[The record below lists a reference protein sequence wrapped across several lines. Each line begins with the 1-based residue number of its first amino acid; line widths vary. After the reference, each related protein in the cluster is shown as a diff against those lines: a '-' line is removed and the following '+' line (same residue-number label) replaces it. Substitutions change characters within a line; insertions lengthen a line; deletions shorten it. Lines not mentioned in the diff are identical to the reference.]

1 MSADWHR
8 VKYKSDVLKIS
19 FSAFFADLGYQ
30 AAVALFPLVVVV
42 VLHAPISLY
51 GLIEGI
57 NYGGGIMMGLLGG
70 VLADRYG
77 AKRVAIVG
85 NALIVVIGF
94 TGIAKDLVQAVA
106 AFMTGWFAR
115 NFRSPPRRV
124 MMLDVTYPEERKEA
138 FGVLHALDIL
148 GASLALVYV
157 TLGLY
162 LKVDI
167 ALLTLPAFVT
177 LIVSTLLLVFVKGR
191 GLMEKKTSA
200 EAGKKGGKL
209 LAAVIAS
216 TALFAFSQYSFGFP
230 IITTYEVSRELYL
243 ATATYLVFLLTSS
256 AFGYVFG
263 KVKVDEVKGLALFGY
278 FLAGLG
284 SLGFAFL
291 SGYGVSA
298 IWLSSVVMG
307 IAVAATEVYEPTIVS
322 AIAKREGLGMGLLS
336 MGRSIGI
343 FLGNAIMGFLYQFGY
358 AYSYTFAALMSFV
371 AGLVVYLVSRK

>member
-1 MSADWHR
+1 MSGDWHR
-8 VKYKSDVLKIS
+8 VKYRSDVLKIS

-57 NYGGGIMMGLLGG
+57 NYGGGILMGLLGG
-70 VLADRYG
+70 VLADKYG
-77 AKRVAIVG
+77 AKRVAVIG
-85 NALIVVIGF
+85 NAIIVVIGF
-94 TGIAKDLVQAVA
+94 TGLAKDLVQATA
-106 AFMTGWFAR
+106 AFMIGWFAR

-124 MMLDVTYPEERKEA
+124 MMLDVTYPEERREA

-167 ALLTLPAFVT
+167 ALLTVPAFVAL
-177 LIVSTLLLVFVKGR
+177 LISTLLLVFVKER
-191 GLMEKKTSA
+191 GLMGKKTSV

-230 IITTYEVSRELYL
+230 VITTYEVSKELYL
-243 ATATYLVFLLTSS
+243 ATATYLVFLVASS

-263 KVKVDEVKGLALFGY
+263 RVRVDEVKGLSFYGY

-298 IWLSSVVMG
+298 IWLSSVIMG
-307 IAVAATEVYEPTIVS
+307 IAVAATEVYEPIIVS
-322 AIAKREGLGMGLLS
+322 ALAKREGLGMGLLS

-358 AYSYTFAALMSFV
+358 AYSYIFAALMSFV